1 MKAYNDDNRFFNL
14 RSDVY
19 FKHFFSVKKML
30 AIFLSNLWNQNVNEA
45 DITYDNTESTVLDGK
60 KIIYDVVASVSLNG
74 YQKEVRLNLE
84 MQNRNY
90 DYLSPRMDYYSSRKY
105 SEALE
110 KSERYDMASV
120 ESIWILGFDDIK
132 DYVKTPTRWYEEAY
146 LSTSEGIVLN
156 EHRRVSMIFLK
167 NKDKCPIIELR
178 KMLEFFDIDNK
189 NNLPVVESQEMKEK
203 EALNMLLNMNKDR
216 ALRAEAFSREIFA
229 LDQNSQ
235 LYEAE
240 QKGVEKGKA
249 EGKAEGIPQGKAE
262 GIAQGKAEG
271 IQEGQINEKLAI
283 AKTLYSLGQTKE
295 FIAKATGLS
304 LDELDNI
311 LK

>member
-19 FKHFFSVKKML
+19 FKHFFSIKKIL

-90 DYLSPRMDYYSSRKY
+90 DYLGPRMDYYSSRKY

-146 LSTSEGIVLN
+146 LSTSEGVVLN

-189 NNLPVVESQEMKEK
+189 NNLPVVESQEMKE
-203 EALNMLLNMNKDR
+203 ALNMLLNMNKDR

-240 QKGVEKGKA
+240 QKGIEK
-249 EGKAEGIPQGKAE
+249 GKAE

-271 IQEGQINEKLAI
+271 IEENKKEI
-283 AKTLYSLGQTKE
+283 AKKLFESGQTKE
-295 FIAKATGLS
+295 FISAITGLS
-304 LDELDNI
+304 LEELNKI